1 MKQVFTMATTEEM
14 NERIE
19 AALWR
24 VCAGEKSLAE
34 MPSSLQ
40 AWYFIAHEHGQR
52 SRDFEVLQLTN
63 ELAREKLTADRL
75 YLAAYSPAERRDYLL
90 SRLDQAFI
98 DADSD
103 DVDNLI
109 SEAVERYLCSLETMR
124 GAA

>member
-1 MKQVFTMATTEEM
+1 MATSEAI

-34 MPSSLQ
+34 MPPSLQ

-52 SRDFEVLQLTN
+52 SRDLEVLQLTT

-75 YLAAYSPAERRDYLL
+75 YLAAYSPTKRRDYLL

-98 DADSD
+98 DADSA

-109 SEAVERYLCSLETMR
+109 AGAVERYMFSLETVR